1 MGERMKAGERGG
13 RVVPQTLPCVV
24 LVLAAVLL
32 LRADEP
38 YARSKDYDL
47 QHSKVA
53 LRFDLDQRKVIG
65 DVTHTVSLLRDGLDK
80 ICFDSV
86 GLEIESVQVNRNKAS
101 FETTDAK
108 LVVTLPKASKAGEKY
123 DIEIKYEGKP
133 TKGLYF
139 ILPDKNYPDTPKQV
153 WTQGESEDTRYYL
166 PTYDYPNDRLT
177 TETTLTVP
185 SEWLTVSNGKLIST
199 TDAGG
204 GMKTWTWRESLPSSA
219 YLFTVVAG
227 EFVEAK
233 DKWRNI
239 PVTYYAPKDRGDR
252 LLPNYGRTPAM
263 IEYFGKRLGVDYPWE
278 KYSQSMVDDFVA
290 GGMENSSATTNA
302 ASSLRHPKLIPEFP
316 TDEDPLISHEL
327 GHQWFGDLVTCKD
340 WGNIWLN
347 EGFATF
353 MEYMWMEG
361 HFGKDKAD
369 FDRWESVRNWF
380 MMHNLYAKP
389 IVRHDFDDSSEFDG
403 NAYAKGGLVLYMLR
417 HELGDD
423 PFYAGLKHY
432 LEVNRGKDVVTADL
446 IKAIEEATHTNV
458 DQFFDQWVYGA
469 GAPKFEVSYSYDAE
483 KKQVALTVQQTQKV
497 EGRVGLFRVPV
508 DVEITNA
515 SGAKL
520 YPIVASKATETFPFP
535 SESGPQMVLFDK
547 GTQAL
552 KSVEFKKDKKE
563 WLYQVKSADELGDR
577 ADAAVALGRM
587 KGDEDAVAALGEAL
601 RRDKTTGVRIVAAES
616 LGELRS
622 PSAAKQLLD
631 ALPTATE
638 PELRARVLE
647 TFGKFKDNAEVV
659 AKVESIAKDDGSY
672 RARAAALQ
680 AMARLK
686 TPNAFETLSAAV
698 NSESPD
704 GFLRNAAL
712 RALGPLG
719 DDKAVPLLREWAAP
733 GKEIPSRQAAI
744 SSLANLEKDNK
755 EITNQ
760 IAGYLAEP
768 RFPIRIAAIFALGAR
783 GDTSAIPALEAL
795 LKSNDLSIEM
805 APMIKEQI
813 DRLKKSP
820 AKGGAHA
827 GMGEEGDRTET
838 AAKGAD
844 DQRMSRLEHLVQEMS
859 ERLKVIESRLPPAPK
874 Q

>member
-13 RVVPQTLPCVV
+13 RVVPQTLLCVV

-38 YARSKDYDL
+38 YARSQDYDL

-80 ICFDSV
+80 IWFDSV
-86 GLEIESVQVNRNKAS
+86 GLEIESVRVNRNRAS

-139 ILPDKNYPDTPKQV
+139 ILPDKNYPNTPKQV

-204 GMKTWTWRESLPSSA
+204 GMKTWTWRESLPSFA

-227 EFVEAK
+227 EFVEAR

-278 KYSQSMVDDFVA
+278 KYAQSMVDDFVA
-290 GGMENSSATTNA
+290 GGMENSSATTNT

-380 MMHNLYAKP
+380 MMHTLYAKP

-423 PFYAGLKHY
+423 AFYAGLKHY
-432 LEVNRGKDVVTADL
+432 LEINRGKNVVTADL

-483 KKQVALTVQQTQKV
+483 KKRVALTVQQTQKV

-508 DVEITNA
+508 DLEITNA

-520 YPIVASKATETFPFP
+520 YPIVASKATETFTFP
-535 SESGPQMVLFDK
+535 SESAPRMVLFDK

-552 KSVEFKKDKKE
+552 KSLEFKRDKKE

-601 RRDKTTGVRIVAAES
+601 RGDKTTGVRTVAAES
-616 LGELRS
+616 LGELGS

-638 PELRARVLE
+638 PELRARVVE
-647 TFGKFKDNAEVV
+647 TLGKFKDNAEVV

-672 RARAAALQ
+672 RARAAALE

-686 TPNAFETLSAAV
+686 TPNAFETLRAAA

-704 GFLRNAAL
+704 GFLRNASL

-760 IAGYLAEP
+760 IADYLAEP
-768 RFPIRIAAIFALGAR
+768 HFPIRIAAIFALGAR

-813 DRLKKSP
+813 DRLKKPP

-827 GMGEEGDRTET
+827 GTGEEGDRTEA
-838 AAKGAD
+838 AAKDAG
-844 DQRMSRLEHLVQEMS
+844 DQRLSRLEHLVQEMN

-874 Q
+874 

>member
-1 MGERMKAGERGG
+1 
-13 RVVPQTLPCVV
+13 
-24 LVLAAVLL
+24 
-32 LRADEP
+32 
-38 YARSKDYDL
+38 
-47 QHSKVA
+47 
-53 LRFDLDQRKVIG
+53 
-65 DVTHTVSLLRDGLDK
+65 
-80 ICFDSV
+80 
-86 GLEIESVQVNRNKAS
+86 
-101 FETTDAK
+101 
-108 LVVTLPKASKAGEKY
+108 
-123 DIEIKYEGKP
+123 
-133 TKGLYF
+133 
-139 ILPDKNYPDTPKQV
+139 
-153 WTQGESEDTRYYL
+153 
-166 PTYDYPNDRLT
+166 
-177 TETTLTVP
+177 
-185 SEWLTVSNGKLIST
+185 
-199 TDAGG
+199 
-204 GMKTWTWRESLPSSA
+204 
-219 YLFTVVAG
+219 
-227 EFVEAK
+227 
-233 DKWRNI
+233 
-239 PVTYYAPKDRGDR
+239 
-252 LLPNYGRTPAM
+252 
-263 IEYFGKRLGVDYPWE
+263 
-278 KYSQSMVDDFVA
+278 
-290 GGMENSSATTNA
+290 
-302 ASSLRHPKLIPEFP
+302 
-316 TDEDPLISHEL
+316 
-327 GHQWFGDLVTCKD
+327 
-340 WGNIWLN
+340 
-347 EGFATF
+347 
-353 MEYMWMEG
+353 
-361 HFGKDKAD
+361 
-369 FDRWESVRNWF
+369 
-380 MMHNLYAKP
+380 
-389 IVRHDFDDSSEFDG
+389 
-403 NAYAKGGLVLYMLR
+403 MLR

-423 PFYAGLKHY
+423 AFYAGLKHY
-432 LEVNRGKDVVTADL
+432 LEVNRGKNVVTADL

-483 KKQVALTVQQTQKV
+483 KKQVALTVEQTQKV

-552 KSVEFKKDKKE
+552 RSVEFKKDKKE

-601 RRDKTTGVRIVAAES
+601 RRDKTTGVRTVAAES
-616 LGELRS
+616 LGELGS
-622 PSAAKQLLD
+622 PSAAQQLLD

-638 PELRARVLE
+638 PELRARVVE
-647 TFGKFKDNAEVV
+647 TLGKFKDNAEVV

-672 RARAAALQ
+672 RARAAALE

-768 RFPIRIAAIFALGAR
+768 HFPIRIAAIFALGAR

-827 GMGEEGDRTET
+827 GTGEEGDRTEA
-838 AAKGAD
+838 AAKDAG
-844 DQRMSRLEHLVQEMS
+844 DQRLSRLEHLVQEMN
-859 ERLKVIESRLPPAPK
+859 ERLKVIESRPPPAPK